1 MDDSKLFKVF
11 ELSTLKMNSIA
22 FFRDWGVMRWL
33 RLLLGLYFAYQA
45 FLLKDNISGFLAAFL
60 LLQAITNTGCCGA
73 GGCNIPTQKHVENSP
88 ENIEY
93 EIIKPK

>member
-1 MDDSKLFKVF
+1 
-11 ELSTLKMNSIA
+11 MNSIA

-45 FLLKDNISGFLAAFL
+45 FLLKDSFSGFVASFF
-60 LLQAITNTGCCGA
+60 LLQAITNTGCCGS
-73 GGCNIPTQKHVENSP
+73 GGCGVPTQKYTENKP